1 MRHPARTLLRLSAAA
16 VFLAGA
22 ACAPGSS
29 DETAADAQPAAAPAA
44 DSGALIPPAG
54 EIPPGGLADWI
65 EDVRK
70 GLAALPARAAADPAA
85 AQRLALDH
93 YVGRQEY
100 IEMFY
105 GANGRLTA
113 GETLGPAV
121 MSAEEKFHD
130 LMLLLGGSPPPDSAR
145 VQAAVD
151 ALFAEYDRVLQEAA
165 RAGVPLDP
173 HTAANGGER

>member
-1 MRHPARTLLRLSAAA
+1 MRHPARVLLPLSAAA

-22 ACAPGSS
+22 ACAPGSP
-29 DETAADAQPAAAPAA
+29 DDAAA
-44 DSGALIPPAG
+44 DSPPAAHAADSDALVPPAG

-65 EDVRK
+65 EDVRE

-100 IEMFY
+100 IELFY

-121 MSAEEKFHD
+121 MSAEAKFHD
-130 LMLLLGGSPPPDSAR
+130 LMLLLGGSPPPDSTR
-145 VQAAVD
+145 VRAAVD
-151 ALFAEYDRVLQEAA
+151 ALLAEYDRVLQEAN

-173 HTAANGGER
+173 HTASNGGGR